1 MTHYLRHFSAATLL
15 VCGVSLSACSSVP
28 QDGVIATDLTGSM
41 SQMWSNVFTGQLRR
55 APQPHYVFGASD
67 ATLNSPQLMQRVNQQ
82 ASFIEQYVQPTPQQP
97 HARQTYARKNTS
109 SQNPWLRRGFAKHSL
124 ETYESFVPQKLAA
137 LPPQKETA
145 PIPRPPRSQPV
156 LEHSPAA
163 RDAYPPKATPKD
175 PAIAQDW
182 EAANKEIGDSLS
194 YVKMGGGSKI
204 ADWQQCESQAGGYF
218 LTTSTG
224 FVVAPKFDSCMR
236 TLGYK
241 SEAEAEIELTANAN

>member
-28 QDGVIATDLTGSM
+28 QDGVVATDLTGSM

-67 ATLNSPQLMQRVNQQ
+67 ATLNS
-82 ASFIEQYVQPTPQQP
+82 
-97 HARQTYARKNTS
+97 RKNTS

-124 ETYESFVPQKLAA
+124 ETYESFVPKTLAA
-137 LPPQKETA
+137 LPPLEETA

-156 LEHSPAA
+156 LENSPAA
-163 RDAYPPKATPKD
+163 RDAYPSKTTPKD

-224 FVVAPKFDSCMR
+224 FVVAPEFDSCMR

-241 SEAEAEIELTANAN
+241 PEAEAEIELMANAN